1 MEIGDI
7 SDPIKIQ
14 NTILILKL
22 NDKKISKVKNINIE
36 ELKNNLI
43 NQKTAE
49 LFRLYSRSYLSKL
62 KNTVLI
68 EYQ

>member
-14 NTILILKL
+14 NTILFLKL

-49 LFRLYSRSYLSKL
+49 LFRLYSEA
-62 KNTVLI
+62 I
-68 EYQ
+68 YQN

>member
-49 LFRLYSRSYLSKL
+49 LFRLYSKA
-62 KNTVLI
+62 I
-68 EYQ
+68 YQN

>member
-14 NTILILKL
+14 NTILFLKL

-49 LFRLYSRSYLSKL
+49 LFRLYSRKYLSKL